1 MGPSLRGD
9 RAAASALLLLSL
21 IFLVAGAP
29 GVVAAE
35 TQKLRSLVHPGEK
48 APGFSLKDLD
58 GKDVTLQPGRGK
70 AALVVFW
77 SVFCPMCKEM
87 MPVIDRFAERHGKTV
102 RVVGVNLD
110 GKRFSNAVRAW
121 MKETSPRYP
130 VGLDEIR
137 DDFFIASDPYGVE
150 KTPTA
155 VLVDG
160 TGLVHGAWAAE
171 AMREFERDT
180 DAIVEDLQKRPA
192 ARK

>member
-1 MGPSLRGD
+1 MGPSLRVD
-9 RAAASALLLLSL
+9 RTAASALLFLFL
-21 IFLVAGAP
+21 IFLAAGAP

-48 APGFSLKDLD
+48 APGFSLKDVD
-58 GKDVTLQPGRGK
+58 GKPVAFQPGRGK

-77 SVFCPMCKEM
+77 SVFCPMCREM
-87 MPVIDRFAERHGKTV
+87 MPGIDRFAARHGDAI
-102 RVVGVNLD
+102 RIVGVNLD

-121 MKETSPRYP
+121 LKETSPPYP

-171 AMREFERDT
+171 AMREFGKNA
-180 DAIVEDLQKRPA
+180 DAIVADLEKRPA
-192 ARK
+192 PRK

>member
-1 MGPSLRGD
+1 MGPFSRGG
-9 RAAASALLLLSL
+9 RAVASALLF
-21 IFLVAGAP
+21 IFLVAGATAAA
-29 GVVAAE
+29 AAE
-35 TQKLRSLVHPGEK
+35 TQKLRTLVQPGEK
-48 APGFSLKDLD
+48 ASGFSLKDVD
-58 GKDVTLQPGRGK
+58 GNAVAFRPGGGK

-77 SVFCPMCKEM
+77 SVFCPMCREM
-87 MPVIDRFAERHGKTV
+87 MPAIDRFATRHGATV

-155 VLVDG
+155 VLLDG
-160 TGLVHGAWAAE
+160 NGLVHGAWAAE
-171 AMREFERDT
+171 AMREFERNA
-180 DAIVEDLQKRPA
+180 DAIVADLQKRPA

>member
-1 MGPSLRGD
+1 MTAPP
-9 RAAASALLLLSL
+9 AAGRVIAYALLSL
-21 IFLVAGAP
+21 VLLAGAP
-29 GVVAAE
+29 AVSAADS
-35 TQKLRSLVHPGEK
+35 QKLRSLVHHGEK
-48 APGFSLKDLD
+48 APGFSLKDVD
-58 GKDVTLQPGRGK
+58 GKRVAFRPGHGK

-77 SVFCPMCKEM
+77 SVFCPMCREM
-87 MPVIDRFAERHGKTV
+87 MPAIDRFAERHGRTV

-121 MKETSPRYP
+121 LKETSPRFP
-130 VGLDEIR
+130 VGLDEIK

-160 TGLVHGAWAAE
+160 DGLVHGAWAAE
-171 AMREFERDT
+171 ALRDFERNA
-180 DAIVEDLQKRPA
+180 DAIVADLQKLPA

>member
-1 MGPSLRGD
+1 MTGLSS
-9 RAAASALLLLSL
+9 RAVRVLAFALLSSLLAISASD
-21 IFLVAGAP
+21 VGAS
-29 GVVAAE
+29 E
-35 TQKLRSLVHPGEK
+35 TRKLRTLVHPGEK
-48 APGFSLKDLD
+48 APAFSLTDVD
-58 GKDVTLQPGRGK
+58 GKPVAFVPGRGK

-87 MPVIDRFAERHGKTV
+87 MPVIDRFAARHGRTA
-102 RVVGVNLD
+102 RVVSVNLD

-121 MKETSPRYP
+121 LKESSPRYP

-160 TGLVHGAWAAE
+160 AGLVRGAWAAE
-171 AMREFERDT
+171 GMRVFERNADS
-180 DAIVEDLQKRPA
+180 IVADLRKRPP

>member
-1 MGPSLRGD
+1 MTRHSHRGV
-9 RAAASALLLLSL
+9 RAVASVLLFVLLIAGGTAVAAS
-21 IFLVAGAP
+21 
-29 GVVAAE
+29 E
-35 TQKLRSLVHPGEK
+35 TRKLRTLVHAGEK
-48 APGFSLKDLD
+48 APGFSLKDID
-58 GKDVTLQPGRGK
+58 GKTVAFRPGRGK

-87 MPVIDRFAERHGKTV
+87 MPVIDRFAARHGGTV

-121 MKETSPRYP
+121 MKETSPGIP

-160 TGLVHGAWAAE
+160 NGLVHGAWAAE
-171 AMREFERDT
+171 DMRVFERNA
-180 DAIVEDLQKRPA
+180 DAIVADLRKRPA

>member
-1 MGPSLRGD
+1 MT
-9 RAAASALLLLSL
+9 
-21 IFLVAGAP
+21 GAP
-29 GVVAAE
+29 AGGRVVAAALLCLAFLADAPAVSAVDA
-35 TQKLRSLVHPGEK
+35 QKLRPLVHHGEK
-48 APGFSLKDLD
+48 APGFTLKDVD
-58 GKDVTLQPGRGK
+58 GKPVTFRPGRGK

-87 MPVIDRFAERHGKTV
+87 MPAIDRFAARHGGTV

-121 MKETSPRYP
+121 LKETPPRFP

-155 VLVDG
+155 VLIDG
-160 TGLVHGAWAAE
+160 DGLVHGAWAAE
-171 AMREFERDT
+171 ALRDFERNA
-180 DAIVEDLQKRPA
+180 DAIVADLQKRPA

>member
-1 MGPSLRGD
+1 MGPSPRGE
-9 RAAASALLLLSL
+9 RAVASVLLFMLFIAGESAVAAA
-21 IFLVAGAP
+21 
-29 GVVAAE
+29 E
-35 TQKLRSLVHPGEK
+35 MQKLRTLVHPGEK
-48 APGFSLKDLD
+48 APGFSLKDVD
-58 GKDVTLQPGRGK
+58 GNTVAYRPGHGGP
-70 AALVVFW
+70 ALVVFW
-77 SVFCPMCKEM
+77 SVFCPMCREL
-87 MPVIDRFAERHGKTV
+87 MPAIDRFATRHGETV

-110 GKRFSNAVRAW
+110 GKRFSNAVRVW
-121 MKETSPRYP
+121 LKETSPRYP

-180 DAIVEDLQKRPA
+180 DAIVADLRKRPA

>member
-1 MGPSLRGD
+1 V
-9 RAAASALLLLSL
+9 
-21 IFLVAGAP
+21 IFIAGATA
-29 GVVAAE
+29 VAPAE
-35 TQKLRSLVHPGEK
+35 TQKLRTLVHPGEK
-48 APGFSLKDLD
+48 APGFSLKDVD
-58 GKDVTLQPGRGK
+58 GKTVTFRPGQNK
-70 AALVVFW
+70 AALIVFW

-87 MPVIDRFAERHGKTV
+87 MPAIDRFATRHDRAV

-121 MKETSPRYP
+121 VKETSPRFP
-130 VGLDEIR
+130 IGLDEIR

-171 AMREFERDT
+171 AMREFERNA
-180 DAIVEDLQKRPA
+180 DAIVADLQKRPP
-192 ARK
+192 ARQ

>member
-1 MGPSLRGD
+1 MGPSPRGG
-9 RAAASALLLLSL
+9 RAVASVLLFIFFIAGASA
-21 IFLVAGAP
+21 VA
-29 GVVAAE
+29 AAE
-35 TQKLRSLVHPGEK
+35 TQKLRTLVHPGEE
-48 APGFSLKDLD
+48 APGFSLKDVD
-58 GKDVTLQPGRGK
+58 GKTVAFRPGRGK

-77 SVFCPMCKEM
+77 SVFCPMCREM
-87 MPVIDRFAERHGKTV
+87 MPGIERFAARHGKTI

-121 MKETSPRYP
+121 MKETSPGFP

-155 VLVDG
+155 VLIDG

-171 AMREFERDT
+171 ALREFERNA
-180 DAIVEDLQKRPA
+180 DAIVAELQKRPA
-192 ARK
+192 ARQ